1 MRKGLSQAQVI
12 AAAFAMVDAGGPNA
26 LTMRA
31 LAARLG
37 VAPMAL
43 YNHFRD
49 REAILDALAA
59 MVFEKLA
66 AQSPPGTGQKTH
78 RRGWRPRLREI
89 MLAAQTF
96 ASQHPHLY
104 RLAMTYPN
112 KPAAGFQLASEAL
125 GLLREAGLSRAE
137 ALNSFHAFV
146 LMMHGYPH
154 WRDGFDLHG
163 EAFAGQ
169 CARAEE
175 QFAASVE
182 WLLQAASAIARPKA
196 PAKSHSFKKSPLK
209 S

>member
-1 MRKGLSQAQVI
+1 MRKGLSQTQVL
-12 AAAFAMVDAGGPNA
+12 AAAFAMVDAGGPDA

-66 AQSPPGTGQKTH
+66 AQSPQGTDRKT
-78 RRGWRPRLREI
+78 RRPGWRPRLRQI
-89 MLAAQTF
+89 MLAAQAF
-96 ASQHPHLY
+96 ASEHPHLY

-112 KPAAGFQLASEAL
+112 KPAAGFHLASEAL
-125 GLLREAGLSRAE
+125 GLLREAGLSHAQ

-163 EAFAGQ
+163 EAIASQ
-169 CARAEE
+169 CNHPEE

-182 WLLQAASAIARPKA
+182 WLLQAASAMAKQKA
-196 PAKSHSFKKSPLK
+196 PAKRPSSRNRH
-209 S
+209 